1 MKNNIYL
8 VFFST
13 LITIS
18 LLYLFLLLNTYLSL
32 NKNLTYKFNSV
43 ENLNFHKKYSNKIHH
58 LRGGKKLFKKNMPS
72 SNFLYSIIN
81 NFKNNRKNILF
92 QGDSWV
98 AQLNN
103 EDREKFYLAQNLVK
117 NFSLE
122 KDLGFINAGISSF
135 SPTLMMLQLE
145 VLIKDFN
152 INPNIIIAY
161 IDQSDIG
168 DENCRYKNNKVYKNN
183 KLIAVKEE
191 KFSNLPFDYSKVYGE
206 SAILLTKKSQF
217 IKSFYLTN
225 FKIYYAVKKSINK
238 NSKKINQ
245 LLNSDYTKTSLCH
258 WSEIQKYL
266 TNSTKSELTYFKE
279 SILSYVNYAIN
290 VKDLNKLL
298 LVTFPHKNNLE
309 NAGSANK
316 YKYNVSNIIDNLNI
330 SNEKVV
336 HLNFSKLISEKK
348 ILLNKDVYVLNDPGS
363 HLTDEFYADV
373 FIREILNRVI
383 DF

>member
-1 MKNNIYL
+1 M
-8 VFFST
+8 
-13 LITIS
+13 
-18 LLYLFLLLNTYLSL
+18 
-32 NKNLTYKFNSV
+32 
-43 ENLNFHKKYSNKIHH
+43 
-58 LRGGKKLFKKNMPS
+58 
-72 SNFLYSIIN
+72 
-81 NFKNNRKNILF
+81 
-92 QGDSWV
+92 
-98 AQLNN
+98 
-103 EDREKFYLAQNLVK
+103 
-117 NFSLE
+117 
-122 KDLGFINAGISSF
+122 
-135 SPTLMMLQLE
+135 
-145 VLIKDFN
+145 
-152 INPNIIIAY
+152 
-161 IDQSDIG
+161 
-168 DENCRYKNNKVYKNN
+168 
-183 KLIAVKEE
+183 
-191 KFSNLPFDYSKVYGE
+191 PFDYSKVYGE